1 MYINEGG
8 AGMWAGF
15 SKGATMAKWKRKRR
29 NAIKWRSAQNL
40 QKHKRT
46 HLHTNTGKYRQQMDT
61 HATWAEQAGSEVG
74 GRVSGSGNRGHRTL
88 DIGNLQRTRKSC
100 QWGAGHQE
108 PAAGIPGPQDLFFL
122 FSCKQSS
129 VQLRRLS
136 LLASAATASAERD
149 SPLRPATHQPLLTMF
164 SRSFC
169 RVNCPSMR
177 AQ

>member
-1 MYINEGG
+1 M
-8 AGMWAGF
+8 
-15 SKGATMAKWKRKRR
+15 KGARGCGLDFPKERQWPSGSGSDAMQSNGAARKIYKNT
-29 NAIKWRSAQNL
+29 NA
-40 QKHKRT
+40 
-46 HLHTNTGKYRQQMDT
+46 HTYTQTRANTGSRWT
-61 HATWAEQAGSEVG
+61 HMQHGRSRRGRRSVVG
-74 GRVSGSGNRGHRTL
+74 CRGSGNRGHRTL

-149 SPLRPATHQPLLTMF
+149 SPLRPATHQP
-164 SRSFC
+164 
-169 RVNCPSMR
+169 PSDHVFAFVLPR
-177 AQ
+177 